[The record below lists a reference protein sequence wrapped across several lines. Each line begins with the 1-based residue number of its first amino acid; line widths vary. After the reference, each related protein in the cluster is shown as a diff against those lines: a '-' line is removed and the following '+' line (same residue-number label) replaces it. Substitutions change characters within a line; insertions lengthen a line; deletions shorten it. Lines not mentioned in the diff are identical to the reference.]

1 MIDGESPTPMAQVK
15 YLLMTAWGH
24 REGKTDDSGILIEKG
39 MRTGGLCLIAN
50 GTTFVS
56 SKQVELNWNHG

>member
-1 MIDGESPTPMAQVK
+1 MAQVK